1 MEITSSQSDG
11 THPKE
16 ADSLTLRTTKG
27 KVPLGFV
34 RRGEFVYLAATGR
47 SALWPIEILRAGS
60 AQLEIEGTD
69 RRGATR
75 LLVGSD
81 ERDRALRLFREKYG
95 TILFERWY
103 RSASRIVEVAL
114 GASPPSVTDPDSRYY
129 RWLTDEFNLIA
140 REYDRHILGNR
151 MNRLLRDRSLAI
163 LRPTFAS
170 AHRLLEIGCGSG
182 TETLSLLREGHEVLA
197 VDISEEM
204 LEVVRTKARSEG
216 LSERL
221 ETRRIRAV
229 DVAML
234 ARDGGSGSFDG
245 AYSTYGALNCEPD
258 LGPVVTGLAE
268 LLPPRAAFVAGVYN
282 RWCLFEIVGYSLVG
296 RPGRAFARRGR
307 PVQVGDSRFC
317 VDVYAHSVHD
327 FRAMF
332 SPYFEARKIEGVPVL
347 LPPSDLTAYA
357 ERFSR
362 RFDRLAGWDRWMGQR
377 WPMTAL
383 GDHFLMVL
391 DRRDRTADSLGPADG
406 SLGTG
411 ERHHHP

>member
-47 SALWPIEILRAGS
+47 SALWPIEILRSGS

-81 ERDRALRLFREKYG
+81 ERDRVLRLFREKYG
-95 TILFERWY
+95 PTLFERWY

-114 GASPPSVTDPDSRYY
+114 GASPPSPADADSRYY
-129 RWLTDEFNLIA
+129 RWLTSEFDLIA
-140 REYDRHILGNR
+140 HEYDRHILGNR

-163 LRPTFAS
+163 LRPTFSS

-204 LEVVRTKARSEG
+204 LEVVRAKARSEG

-234 ARDGGSGSFDG
+234 ARDGAGGRFDG
-245 AYSTYGALNCEPD
+245 AYSTYGALNCEPN

-268 LLPPRAAFVAGVYN
+268 LLPPGAAFVAGVYN

-327 FRAMF
+327 FREAF
-332 SPYFEARKIEGVPVL
+332 SPYFKAREVEGVPVL
-347 LPPSDLTAYA
+347 LPPSDLTAYT

-362 RFDRLAGWDRWMGQR
+362 QFDRLAGWDRWIGQR

-391 DRRDRTADSLGPADG
+391 DRRDRVAVPLGPPAG
-406 SLGTG
+406 SPGAA
-411 ERHHHP
+411 ERPTRP